1 MIRAFV
7 LSVVL
12 VACGSSTGQVAPE
25 ADATQT
31 DTATV
36 DTSVADSAVVDTG
49 SGETTA
55 DATADAAA
63 DTSVTVDTAEPCKP
77 FWCGCGTCVAAEIV
91 CTRAPAGCPLGC
103 PSGPCPEMEK
113 PGLCTPDG
121 DRCVRNGISGDIA
134 CLSTA
139 DCPKGQCCSGT
150 FTPPARGKCA
160 PC

>member
-1 MIRAFV
+1 MFRAFV
-7 LSVVL
+7 LSVLL
-12 VACGSSTGQVAPE
+12 VACGSSSGQVAPE
-25 ADATQT
+25 ADATQS
-31 DTATV
+31 DSSTA
-36 DTSVADSAVVDTG
+36 DTSVADSAVADTAT
-49 SGETTA
+49 GETTA
-55 DATADAAA
+55 DATAD
-63 DTSVTVDTAEPCKP
+63 TVVSVDTAEPCKP

-113 PGLCTPDG
+113 PGLCTGDG
-121 DRCVRNGISGDIA
+121 DRCVRNGIPGDIA